1 MSAAKPPLGLS
12 LVAGVRPMLKDEA
25 EAKVHG
31 LWGPPS
37 PFEFI
42 PLSRM
47 LLFKTLWVYLVLE
60 CPWELKG
67 KPKGSPSFVG

>member
-1 MSAAKPPLGLS
+1 MSVAKPPLGLS
-12 LVAGVRPMLKDEA
+12 SVADVPMLKDEA

-31 LWGPPS
+31 LWWPPS

-47 LLFKTLWVYLVLE
+47 LLLKTLWVYLVLE
-60 CPWELKG
+60 CP
-67 KPKGSPSFVG
+67 